1 MNTASTDLSQPP
13 HKGRKLA
20 LMIGGGALTGFFGAL
35 GLMTLIDG
43 GALGSLGPSREIALL
58 VAMLY
63 GFMGVLVGFG
73 ALSPRLGAR
82 FLNVQDAEELREMKQ
97 SLLASGIGSVAFGGV
112 LAVLALT
119 GPGALLAPMAGAVA
133 AGVLLVIATLAS
145 VRSMKHSDELMRTVS
160 RQAGSTSFY
169 LVLLLIGGWAA
180 LSIFGFMPQPQMIDI
195 LTLIWAIL
203 IIATFGV
210 CAKRGMLGMR

>member
-82 FLNVQDAEELREMKQ
+82 FLNVQDAEELREMRQ

-119 GPGALLAPMAGAVA
+119 GPGAVLAPMAGAVA

-160 RQAGSTSFY
+160 RQAGSTAFY
-169 LVLLLIGGWAA
+169 LVLLFIGGWAA

-210 CAKRGMLGMR
+210 CAKRGMLGVR

>member
-119 GPGALLAPMAGAVA
+119 GPGAVLAPMASI
-133 AGVLLVIATLAS
+133 LLNDTEERGPLP
-145 VRSMKHSDELMRTVS
+145 
-160 RQAGSTSFY
+160 
-169 LVLLLIGGWAA
+169 A
-180 LSIFGFMPQPQMIDI
+180 LEKKDARLWRWSG
-195 LTLIWAIL
+195 
-203 IIATFGV
+203 
-210 CAKRGMLGMR
+210 GMRGAL